1 MMRPIVCLLATAG
14 CLLGVTPDERAWQT
28 LQRGLEDGNPAKR
41 ITAVFALSVVKPQPR
56 PVKMVESMLQD
67 KDFGVRQA
75 ACATLGE
82 IRARTSI
89 PLLRAALEDRA
100 PEVVFAAAKALYSMG
115 DATGRDVLTEIL
127 LGDQKGASGFV
138 SSSLRDAKL
147 KLHDPKALLLVGVN
161 QAAALLGPFGAG
173 VPIAE
178 QLLKDGQAS
187 GKTIAALLLVTDS
200 SVESRDAFRLA
211 LNDRNWTV
219 RVAATRAIA
228 LRGIREFYADMA
240 SLLDDKREEVTYAAA
255 AAMIRLK
262 QPAPARPA
270 ATRPVVKT
278 ALQ

>member
-1 MMRPIVCLLATAG
+1 
-14 CLLGVTPDERAWQT
+14 LGVTPDERAWQT